1 MDLFRRL
8 LCGIRSALCPEQH
21 ESPDSDHG
29 IRVLEYHS
37 DDSRARSPF
46 ACGSGSRAHE
56 AVEIGQVFVRC
67 RGRLPFRRFLLFPL
81 HEKNAVRHGK
91 RMFYESY
98 RDRSAC
104 WPASAFPACCGDG
117 SAFFH
122 PVCFFPRARSI
133 RAMLSSVTCRMCAG
147 GSFQMKR

>member
-67 RGRLPFRRFLLFPL
+67 HSLPP
-81 HEKNAVRHGK
+81 EAGT
-91 RMFYESY
+91 
-98 RDRSAC
+98 DAC
-104 WPASAFPACCGDG
+104 PS
-117 SAFFH
+117 
-122 PVCFFPRARSI
+122 
-133 RAMLSSVTCRMCAG
+133 G
-147 GSFQMKR
+147 GSFSFRFMKRML